1 MPTQGDFTLAVC
13 GERCQGS
20 AAGFTFLAARAA
32 PSRWADAAVAVDFVH
47 AGGAEGAGR
56 RLALI
61 DV

>member
-1 MPTQGDFTLAVC
+1 MSTQGNVTLAVC

-20 AAGFTFLAARAA
+20 AAGFTFLAVRAT
-32 PSRWADAAVAVDFVH
+32 PSRWADAAVAIDFIH